1 MDTAAFALA
10 RENKIPIVVFSIA
23 AAGAIRAV
31 LEGGGRATYVV
42 P

>member
-10 RENKIPIVVFSIA
+10 RDAQLTIGVFSIA
-23 AAGAIRAV
+23 QPGAISAV
-31 LEGGGRATYVV
+31 LRGNGRATYVV